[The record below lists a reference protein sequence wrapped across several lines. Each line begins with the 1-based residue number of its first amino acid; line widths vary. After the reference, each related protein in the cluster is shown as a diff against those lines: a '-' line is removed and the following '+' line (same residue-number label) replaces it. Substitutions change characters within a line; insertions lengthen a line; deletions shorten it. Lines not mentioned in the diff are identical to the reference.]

1 MFVMAVLYW
10 LITTAT
16 DSSNVLQYWTQADV
30 TALAVVVS
38 RLQSETA

>member
-16 DSSNVLQYWTQADV
+16 DNSDVLQYWTQADD
-30 TALAVVVS
+30 TALAAVVS
-38 RLQSETA
+38 RLRSETA

>member
-16 DSSNVLQYWTQADV
+16 DSRDVLQCWTQADD
-30 TALAVVVS
+30 TALAAVVS
-38 RLQSETA
+38 RLRSETA

>member
-16 DSSNVLQYWTQADV
+16 DSSDVLQYWTQVDD
-30 TALAVVVS
+30 TALATVVS
-38 RLQSETA
+38 

>member
-16 DSSNVLQYWTQADV
+16 DSSNVLQYWTQADD
-30 TALAVVVS
+30 TAPAAVVS
-38 RLQSETA
+38 RLFSYTP

>member
-16 DSSNVLQYWTQADV
+16 DGSDVLQCRTQADD
-30 TALAVVVS
+30 TALAAAVS
-38 RLQSETA
+38 RLRSETA

>member
-16 DSSNVLQYWTQADV
+16 DSSDVLQYWTQADG
-30 TALAVVVS
+30 TALAAAVS
-38 RLQSETA
+38 RLCSETA

>member
-16 DSSNVLQYWTQADV
+16 DSSDILQCWKQADD
-30 TALAVVVS
+30 TALATVVS
-38 RLQSETA
+38 